1 MLKKDIEI
9 GKLTI
14 AYIQK
19 SDPFLPGFTAYLP
32 EYQRRA
38 ILPAASVARKNRIGE
53 YTWALMVSEMET
65 GDVQLSQNVESY
77 FRQLMDCFL
86 LASYLGDSAI
96 KIKRVAHVSGS
107 QFVKV
112 AVDSENGSDPVVACQ
127 QACEHMKKYTDFKII
142 IIKYDRDKTQY
153 IKNALYPCP
162 QKAIQEVIYKQDGDV
177 KKAIVSVKDRYIGL
191 CKGDKKRNV
200 TTASKLVGLYIA
212 IQSANG
218 E

>member
-9 GKLTI
+9 GKLAI

-32 EYQRRA
+32 EYQKRA
-38 ILPAASVARKNRIGE
+38 ILPLENVARKNRIGE
-53 YTWALMVSEMET
+53 YTWALMVSELET
-65 GDVQLSQNVESY
+65 GDVQLSQTAESY

-86 LASYLGDSAI
+86 LASNVGGSTI
-96 KIKRVAHVSGS
+96 RVMRVAHVSGN
-107 QFVKV
+107 QFVKI
-112 AVDSENGSDPVVACQ
+112 AVDSQNGVDPVFECR

-142 IIKYDRDKTQY
+142 IVKYERDKTQY

-162 QKAIQEVIYKQDGDV
+162 KNAIREVIYKQDERT
-177 KKAIVSVKDRYIGL
+177 AIVKVKDRFIGL
-191 CKGDKKRNV
+191 CKGDRKTNV
-200 TTASKLVGLYIA
+200 TTASKLTGLHLVIK
-212 IQSANG
+212 SESG